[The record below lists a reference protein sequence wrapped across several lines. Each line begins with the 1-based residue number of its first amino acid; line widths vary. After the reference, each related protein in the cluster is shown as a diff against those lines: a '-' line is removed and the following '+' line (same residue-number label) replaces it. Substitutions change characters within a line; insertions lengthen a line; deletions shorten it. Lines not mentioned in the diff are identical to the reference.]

1 MCTEENQPMRERR
14 LFEQSSELL
23 GLSKKQAETLY
34 LFFSLTRQ
42 AKNLLTI
49 WLCTETP
56 FNFIGLQKNVHLV
69 TRSF

>member
-42 AKNLLTI
+42 AKNFKTI
-49 WLCTETP
+49 CLQKAP
-56 FNFIGLQKNVHLV
+56 FNFISLQKNVHLV